1 VIARR
6 DKGENRPRFTVA
18 TLAFAPGHWE
28 AFVASQENM
37 WGGGPTALFLV
48 KRCPSAA
55 HRRRV
60 CPLALSLCPKA
71 VGAGHQQGRNLWG
84 MIPRPRSRCKASPDA
99 AVLPGQPGG
108 HPSPTK
114 NSTDIISETAK
125 GVDDRNFRESCKP
138 LKSWQRIFDAGKNS
152 WDAGGFYPHP
162 GGVDVLRS
170 PRRGVAFCTA
180 SCFRMVQA
188 WILGSSPRMTK
199 GWRLAT
205 NRQRRRFAID
215 LPALSAAGGG
225 DPKKTIVRSFHL
237 RVQSGFAV

>member
-1 VIARR
+1 MATFTVHQAKTELSKLMARAEAGEEIVIARR

-37 WGGGPTALFLV
+37 WGGGARLPDGPTALFLV

-71 VGAGHQQGRNLWG
+71 VGAGHQQGRNLWD

-114 NSTDIISETAK
+114 NSTDIISEAAK
-125 GVDDRNFRESCKP
+125 GVDDRNFQESCKP
-138 LKSWQRIFDAGKNS
+138 LKSWERICS
-152 WDAGGFYPHP
+152 VGGNPHYTT
-162 GGVDVLRS
+162 V
-170 PRRGVAFCTA
+170 
-180 SCFRMVQA
+180 
-188 WILGSSPRMTK
+188 I
-199 GWRLAT
+199 WREVGNQLE
-205 NRQRRRFAID
+205 
-215 LPALSAAGGG
+215 
-225 DPKKTIVRSFHL
+225 
-237 RVQSGFAV
+237 